1 MQVVFHLPH
10 PTFEEWLMVVRV
22 GAAFIF
28 TIAEVEK
35 RSFATSAE
43 APFIAYPSGKP
54 IGRFALVRRKPK
66 T

>member
-1 MQVVFHLPH
+1 
-10 PTFEEWLMVVRV
+10 MVVRV

-43 APFIAYPSGKP
+43 TPFIAYPSGKP
-54 IGRFALVRRKPK
+54 IGRFALVRRSPRI
-66 T
+66 